1 MMLRYSG
8 VGTNQPP
15 KNSMVNNADINS
27 MLLYSPKKN
36 MAKIIDEYSVLYPA
50 TNSASASVKS
60 KGVRLVSANIEIK
73 KIIAQGNRGQK
84 NQIILDWAV
93 TIFVKFKA
101 PDSKITGNMMRPI
114 DTSYEIICAADRSD
128 PKNAYFELLA
138 QPAIIMPYTFNDE
151 MARINRIV

>member
-1 MMLRYSG
+1 MPRYAG

-15 KNSMVNNADINS
+15 KNNIVNNADINS

-84 NQIILDWAV
+84 NQTILD
-93 TIFVKFKA
+93 
-101 PDSKITGNMMRPI
+101 
-114 DTSYEIICAADRSD
+114 
-128 PKNAYFELLA
+128 
-138 QPAIIMPYTFNDE
+138 
-151 MARINRIV
+151 

>member
-1 MMLRYSG
+1 MMPRYAG

-15 KNSMVNNADINS
+15 KNNIVNNADINS

-84 NQIILDWAV
+84 NQTILDWAI
-93 TIFVKFKA
+93 TIFVKFNV
-101 PDSKITGNMMRPI
+101 PDNKIIGNIMRPI
-114 DTSYEIICAADRSD
+114 DTSYEIICAAERND

-138 QPAIIMPYTFNDE
+138 HPAIIIP
-151 MARINRIV
+151 

>member
-84 NQIILDWAV
+84 NQIILD
-93 TIFVKFKA
+93 
-101 PDSKITGNMMRPI
+101 
-114 DTSYEIICAADRSD
+114 
-128 PKNAYFELLA
+128 
-138 QPAIIMPYTFNDE
+138 
-151 MARINRIV
+151 